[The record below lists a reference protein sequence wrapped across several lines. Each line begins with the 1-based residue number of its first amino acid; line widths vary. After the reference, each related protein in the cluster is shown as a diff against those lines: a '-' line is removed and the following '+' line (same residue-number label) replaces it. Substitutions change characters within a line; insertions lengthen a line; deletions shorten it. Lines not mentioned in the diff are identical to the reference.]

1 MSNHSVE
8 IFDYAW
14 ENHRMDL
21 GQMKKERNALHLHRP
36 PSRRETLAG
45 VRLQNVQAVKE
56 KLLEEIIELES
67 QLDRLKTSGAPL
79 DLGLMQTYREM
90 IHSRRQFFAELNR

>member
-1 MSNHSVE
+1 M
-8 IFDYAW
+8 
-14 ENHRMDL
+14 R
-21 GQMKKERNALHLHRP
+21 KKEERNSLHLHRP

-67 QLDRLKTSGAPL
+67 QLAKVKSSGDPL
-79 DLGLMQTYREM
+79 DLSLIQTYREM
-90 IHSRRQFFAELNR
+90 IHSRRAFFTELNR

>member
-1 MSNHSVE
+1 
-8 IFDYAW
+8 
-14 ENHRMDL
+14 
-21 GQMKKERNALHLHRP
+21 MKKEERNALHLHRP

-67 QLDRLKTSGAPL
+67 QLNRLKASDVPL
-79 DLGLMQTYREM
+79 NLGLIQTYQEM

>member
-1 MSNHSVE
+1 
-8 IFDYAW
+8 
-14 ENHRMDL
+14 
-21 GQMKKERNALHLHRP
+21 MKKEERNALHLNRP

-45 VRLQNVQAVKE
+45 VRLQNVQAVKQ

-67 QLDRLKTSGAPL
+67 QLDRLKIAEGPL
-79 DLGLMQTYREM
+79 DLALIQTYREM